1 MPAFVV
7 VDIDVKDPA
16 LYERYK
22 QLAPVSI
29 AAHGGKYIARGGK
42 VDILEGDWNPRR
54 LVILQF
60 PDAAQARRWWES
72 ADYAEARRLRQQCAD
87 ASMIIVEGL

>member
-42 VDILEGDWNPRR
+42 VDILEGDWTPRR

-72 ADYAEARRLRQQCAD
+72 AGYAEAKRLRQQCAD
-87 ASMIIVEGL
+87 ANMIIVEGL

>member
-1 MPAFVV
+1 
-7 VDIDVKDPA
+7 VKDPA

-42 VDILEGDWNPRR
+42 VDVLEGDWNPRR

-60 PDAAQARRWWES
+60 PDSAQARRWWES
-72 ADYAEARRLRQQCAD
+72 AGYAEAKHLRQQCAD
-87 ASMIIVEGL
+87 ANMIIVEGL